1 MVVLVAAM
9 LGAATAF
16 GGPRNM
22 IGRAARMQTIALRD
36 APKYEIVPMEKEN
49 VENAASVT
57 SGVVGFLLLGPF
69 GGIIAA
75 ALANWAV
82 KKDND
87 GGEALRG
94 VGSAVVNAYNYI
106 TKINSIYDISTKVT
120 STVSELVEGSAPEA
134 KTKIDET
141 LGKVSA
147 IVSEYDL
154 VTKSKAL
161 AKASADLSEVALERL
176 DELNTKY
183 DFVESS
189 KKLAAGATE
198 AATKAVDG
206 IKSSQ

>member
-1 MVVLVAAM
+1 MVVMVAAIM
-9 LGAATAF
+9 SQATAF

-22 IGRAARMQTIALRD
+22 ISRAARMQTIALRD
-36 APKYEIVPMEKEN
+36 APRYEIVPMEKEN

-57 SGVVGFLLLGPF
+57 SGIVGFLVLGPF

-94 VGSAVVNAYNYI
+94 VGTAVVNAYNYI
-106 TKINSIYDISTKVT
+106 TKINSNYELSTKVT

-154 VTKSKAL
+154 VTKGKAL
-161 AKASADLSEVALERL
+161 AKASADLSEVALEKL

-183 DFVESS
+183 DFVESG

-198 AATKAVDG
+198 AATKAIDANR
-206 IKSSQ
+206 SN